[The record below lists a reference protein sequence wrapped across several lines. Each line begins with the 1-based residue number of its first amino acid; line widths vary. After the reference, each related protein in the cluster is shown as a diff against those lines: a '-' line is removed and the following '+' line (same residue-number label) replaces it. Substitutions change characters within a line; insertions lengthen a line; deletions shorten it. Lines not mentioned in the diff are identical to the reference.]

1 MTPNLKPNNELSRV
15 SFIVM
20 RAMRAPLMALLIV
33 YSVAILVM
41 SFIPGLEVAGEV
53 QYLSIFHCFY
63 FMTYTA
69 TTTGFGEIPVAFSNA
84 QRLWAIVCLY
94 VSVVTWFYALGSII
108 RLFQNIF
115 FIRAVEEWRFSR
127 SVRRIIGPFY
137 IVCGFGDTGS
147 VLVRGLND
155 AGLNVVVIDSNEERI
170 QALLLRNYK
179 GSVPG
184 LCADASIPN
193 YLIEAGLLS
202 TYCQGVVSITS
213 NEEVNLKIS
222 AVVRLLNP
230 TVGIITMSKERDY
243 EETLATLGGEVHIVD
258 PFKTFAKVLNAC
270 INNPE
275 FYALN
280 NWLVG
285 DKHGSL
291 KTYVHPP
298 VGRWIICG
306 YGRMGMEANHVL
318 TKNGVKTSVID
329 PHLRKRDEEIETY
342 IVGGTNAKTLQMA
355 GIDEAVG
362 ILAAANDDGCN
373 LGVLLNARSLNPDL
387 FTIVRQNSHKNEL
400 AFTMADTDMIMQPTL
415 VTARKILLLLIAP
428 LLKHFFAYL
437 LARVEG
443 REKVV
448 THVISLLRK
457 KISDQTP
464 LLVTIDFTAE
474 KSGAVIQSLNAGNE
488 VLLRDI
494 IADPRGREKELDLVP
509 FVIKSGEKETVLPTA
524 DYSIKKGDQLLFCGT
539 KKAKQLLKSNI
550 NSEYTLSYLRT
561 GQYPAM
567 GYFMAWYDKRFN
579 HQESMNEKM

>member
-1 MTPNLKPNNELSRV
+1 MTANINSKNELSRV

-20 RAMRAPLMALLIV
+20 RAMRAPLMTLLIV
-33 YSVAILVM
+33 YSLAIVVM
-41 SFIPGLEVAGEV
+41 SFIPGIEVAGEV
-53 QYLSIFHCFY
+53 QYLSIFHSFY

-69 TTTGFGEIPVAFSNA
+69 TTTGFGELPVEFSNA

-108 RLFQNIF
+108 RLFQNAF
-115 FIRAVEEWRFSR
+115 FIRAVEEWRFAR
-127 SVRRIIGPFY
+127 SVRRIVGPFY

-155 AGLNVVVIDSNEERI
+155 AGLNVVVIDSSEERI

-179 GSVPG
+179 GIVPG
-184 LCADASIPN
+184 LCADASVPN

-202 TYCQGVVSITS
+202 PSCKGVVSITS
-213 NEEVNLKIS
+213 NEDVNLKIS

-230 TVGIITMSKERDY
+230 TIGIITMSKERDF

-285 DKHGSL
+285 DKNSSL
-291 KTYVHPP
+291 KTYVQPP

-329 PHLRKRDEEIETY
+329 PHSRKRDEEIETY
-342 IVGGTNAKTLQMA
+342 IVGGTNAKTLEMA

-373 LGVLLNARSLNPDL
+373 LGVLLNARSLNSDL

-400 AFTMADTDMIMQPTL
+400 AFTMADADMIMQPTL
-415 VTARKILLLLIAP
+415 VTARKILLLLVAP

-437 LARVEG
+437 LAKEEG
-443 REKVV
+443 RKEVV

-457 KISDQTP
+457 KISGEKP
-464 LLVTIDFTAE
+464 ILVTIDFTAE
-474 KSGAVIQSLNAGNE
+474 KSSAVIESLNAGDE
-488 VLLRDI
+488 VLLKDI
-494 IADPRGREKELDLVP
+494 ITDPRNREKELDLVP
-509 FVIKSGEKETVLPTA
+509 FVIKSGDKETVLPAA

-539 KKAKQLLKSNI
+539 AKAKQLLKSNI
-550 NSEYTLSYLRT
+550 NSEYTLAYLRT
-561 GQYPAM
+561 GKYPAM
-567 GYFMAWYDKRFN
+567 GCFMTWYERCFK
-579 HQESMNEKM
+579 QKEIV